1 MNNEGGQDTGDGWG
15 HDPEQELR
23 DKADAAALRRHQLL
37 RERVDDLDRAYNEM
51 RIAHTDLASTV
62 SERLAPELEA
72 LGESVT
78 AELGQLRGT
87 VAEVLAEQTKAE
99 NSPVDW
105 ARLSVEDATD
115 QWPVLAR
122 WIGEVFVPVYGV
134 TRGELPDCWPLHF
147 TAVVELSWLR
157 SAHVQSYLPGTHPNI
172 TADWH
177 TRWRPMVLT
186 RIAEIIAGGGVEERC
201 EPGKHRGRPLPAGP
215 AEEGQRGSTPRKML
229 ALPQHW
235 WTAYRL
241 GFHDDL
247 DRRARRQ
254 ETSVADW
261 TPEPLPQ

>member
-1 MNNEGGQDTGDGWG
+1 MDDEGDQDTGDGWG
-15 HDPEQELR
+15 HDPEQERR

-37 RERVDDLDRAYNEM
+37 RERVDAVDQDLAEM
-51 RIAHTDLASTV
+51 RRAHVELASTV
-62 SERLAPELEA
+62 SERLGPELEA

-78 AELGQLRGT
+78 AELEQLRGT

-99 NSPVDW
+99 NPPVDW
-105 ARLSVEDATD
+105 AQLSVEEARD
-115 QWPVLAR
+115 QWPALAR

-134 TRGELPDCWPLHF
+134 TRNELPDCWPLHF

-177 TRWRPMVLT
+177 TRWRPMVLARLT
-186 RIAEIIAGGGVEERC
+186 EIIAGGGVEERC
-201 EPGKHRGRPLPAGP
+201 EPGKHLGRLLPADP
-215 AEEGQRGSTPRKML
+215 AEETPAGSTPRKML

-235 WTAYRL
+235 WPAYRI
-241 GFHDDL
+241 GFQEDL
-247 DRRARRQ
+247 ARRARRQ

-261 TPEPLPQ
+261 IPDPLP